1 MAKTN
6 NARKDTTKH
15 VNRTREVGS
24 RKKVRKENAMASDDS
39 GSSVTYSEDDAYADE
54 ATAQSS
60 INFRNNMVDDSF
72 KDLMNATK
80 RKPAPPTP
88 AAAASKPA
96 VNANNSA
103 SKVNKRAAIPAP
115 SPTASATV
123 AEATGSSDSG
133 SVLDDEDIE
142 DDSEAY
148 SSAYVDSGSSGAS
161 EESETDDGGEATIS
175 HEVAQSAT
183 LNNINNTDARKSIGA
198 VSMPNNDPR
207 PTMQSSNYMNEP
219 RHAAQKGPAPAGAS
233 IVEAS
238 EGFASIE
245 EEKADLLFKIDR
257 LRTKGYHARK
267 MDDSYSIV
275 EIRKEYNRLKSEL
288 ELEHSIGFSRKILMA
303 VISTIEFL
311 NKRYDPFDL
320 ALDGWSES
328 VMENMN
334 SYDNILE
341 RLYYKYRNRVAMPP
355 ELELLVTLA
364 GSAFMFHMTH
374 SLFKAAIPNIQK
386 NPDLMQSMMNA
397 FTNIAS
403 QANKAA
409 APSAPPQPAQ
419 QAYTA
424 PPAPSPAPAQAFTP
438 QTMPAET
445 PSDAPQRSYKMKG
458 PDFDISSLTGG
469 INPMSILP
477 GLTSLLGASNAPADS
492 SAMRPVATSATPA
505 SANGAQSSFPG
516 FVPVM
521 LNPVPSDMVQVPK
534 RSIEV
539 EDERFYNAN
548 AIQKNMNLNGANLGL
563 QLGDA
568 MMKQNSHEQPQFPA
582 QSAKGT
588 PPTVEKT
595 PAQNAPVVVS
605 ANAPAPV
612 TVKAREAA
620 ILPDPP
626 MLMSD
631 SLEEADDTP
640 TVTQTPTVATTVAI
654 DEDRLSDINSDELES
669 IRTDAL
675 STVVSDDEKTGTKT
689 VSVTQVVRAQA
700 RRGRQK
706 KASQSAGSGKVIVI

>member
-1 MAKTN
+1 MAKATN
-6 NARKDTTKH
+6 GRKDTKH
-15 VNRTREVGS
+15 VSKTRDIGK
-24 RKKVRKENAMASDDS
+24 RKKVRKEHAMSSDDS
-39 GSSVTYSEDDAYADE
+39 ASSVTYSEDDAYMDE

-60 INFRNNMVDDSF
+60 INFRNNVVDDSF

-88 AAAASKPA
+88 AAAPNPKPA
-96 VNANNSA
+96 FVNSQANNNA
-103 SKVNKRAAIPAP
+103 KKKQPVPEP
-115 SPTASATV
+115 SPTASTTV
-123 AEATGSSDSG
+123 MVTTGSSAT
-133 SVLDDEDIE
+133 
-142 DDSEAY
+142 DSEANEDDIVDDSDAY
-148 SSAYVDSGSSGAS
+148 SSEAYVESSGSEGAS
-161 EESETDDGGEATIS
+161 DEPGSDDGGEATIS
-175 HEVAQSAT
+175 QEVAQSAT

-198 VSMPNNDPR
+198 VSMQNHDPR
-207 PTMQSSNYMNEP
+207 PTMQGSNYMNEP
-219 RHAAQKGPAPAGAS
+219 RHAAHKGPAHAGAS

-238 EGFASIE
+238 EGFGSIE

-267 MDDSYSIV
+267 MDDNFSII

-328 VMENMN
+328 VMENIN

-409 APSAPPQPAQ
+409 APPQPAAQ
-419 QAYTA
+419 QAYSA
-424 PPAPSPAPAQAFTP
+424 PHAPSPTPVSAPSPQAR
-438 QTMPAET
+438 PAEA
-445 PSDAPQRSYKMKG
+445 APQATEAPQKPYKMKG

-477 GLTSLLGASNAPADS
+477 GLTSLLGANNAPPENPPVR
-492 SAMRPVATSATPA
+492 SAASPASVAA
-505 SANGAQSSFPG
+505 SANASSFPG

-534 RSIEV
+534 RTIEV

-548 AIQKNMNLNGANLGL
+548 AMQKNTNLNGANLGL

-568 MMKQNSHEQPQFPA
+568 MVKQQNNSAIEFPA
-582 QSAKGT
+582 Q
-588 PPTVEKT
+588 
-595 PAQNAPVVVS
+595 PVVTPVAQAAS
-605 ANAPAPV
+605 NANAALLSMNAVPAN
-612 TVKAREAA
+612 AREVP

-626 MLMSD
+626 MLKSD
-631 SLEEADDTP
+631 SLEEIDDTP
-640 TVTQTPTVATTVAI
+640 SVTQTPTVATTVAI

-675 STVVSDDEKTGTKT
+675 STVISDDEKTGTKT
-689 VSVTQVVRAQA
+689 VSVTQVARAQA

-706 KASQSAGSGKVIVI
+706 KAGQSSAGKVIVI